1 MYDPPGVL
9 LLRQPLHR
17 VPRPGD
23 GGEPLLGLRL
33 QGDQLPGPA
42 GQGGHRQDQRGQ
54 VTIREVISSLVVR
67 YYRIYIYF
75 TEQETFF
82 IHMCVP
88 SLHLPALVPD
98 NIKLETIAGPQFS

>member
-54 VTIREVISSLVVR
+54 VTIREVISSLVVTTESISTLQNRRHFLSTCVFPR
-67 YYRIYIYF
+67 YISRLLSQ
-75 TEQETFF
+75 TT
-82 IHMCVP
+82 
-88 SLHLPALVPD
+88 
-98 NIKLETIAGPQFS
+98 